1 MEAGCFGGA
10 VSRGGKKT
18 KKTFADKKKVF
29 TFADPNGK
37 AGRGTVPGFFLGGC
51 AERAAEKTSKK
62 KLAGNQKVVTFA
74 TRFCRKEEKKIQ
86 DGEAVSWVPQGAGS
100 SLKYCGKTNRIRDGA
115 PRRRDGRTEQEWF
128 KAIKNNLTMESLIL
142 AQDER

>member
-1 MEAGCFGGA
+1 LFAFREKGCTFAIPNGGTGLMEAGCFGGA

-51 AERAAEKTSKK
+51 AERAAEKNIKK

-86 DGEAVSWVPQGAGS
+86 DG
-100 SLKYCGKTNRIRDGA
+100 
-115 PRRRDGRTEQEWF
+115 
-128 KAIKNNLTMESLIL
+128 
-142 AQDER
+142 